1 MSMNDLY
8 HELLKEYCRKLES
21 ANEYFLGL
29 YAQGFMS
36 KDELRRSRENEYD
49 RYLSNITDDA
59 EKRCKEQGISFDSN
73 EFSRMASVLAEERAA
88 VMRKAIGL
96 KLVPYQYHPADLGFD
111 ELIDDGT
118 YIMNNR
124 IVGVGCVYDD
134 PDPVNKSF
142 DLSIKLDN
150 EGGIAEVPCRLTVD
164 SIKVI
169 ESDGLTRKE
178 LRGYYR
184 FTGYCGR
191 AILQVVRVNDEY
203 LSKSYLD
210 TNKNRNDPV
219 WNKPKTTWATGYK
232 YANIE
237 DD

>member
-21 ANEYFLGL
+21 ANECFLGL

-111 ELIDDGT
+111 ELVDDGT

-124 IVGVGCVYDD
+124 IVGVGRVYDD

-142 DLSIKLDN
+142 DLSIMLGN
-150 EGGIAEVPCRLTVD
+150 EGGIASAAFSHNFPNYFEAARVCWTFAGHG
-164 SIKVI
+164 VI
-169 ESDGLTRKE
+169 
-178 LRGYYR
+178 
-184 FTGYCGR
+184 
-191 AILQVVRVNDEY
+191 I
-203 LSKSYLD
+203 
-210 TNKNRNDPV
+210 
-219 WNKPKTTWATGYK
+219 
-232 YANIE
+232 
-237 DD
+237 